1 MVKIS
6 FQQPAAG
13 LKPEK
18 EVAEAE
24 AATGANY
31 GAKAEVLLPHDLEEQ
46 PLPFPV
52 ETRKPLS
59 RIFYWTLMMLLLL
72 LGLILTSMYVCKYFS
87 YSFPNQYGLEDQDQ
101 EMLCQLFYVDELRE
115 QLELHENVRIYL
127 GENYEQISIPMPHFG
142 ESDPADIIHD
152 FQRGL
157 TAYLDISLDKCYV
170 IELNTTTVMP
180 PQSFWELLVNVKKGA
195 YLPQTYMIQEEMI
208 VTEHVTDVDQ
218 LGFYIYAL
226 CRDKEIYRLKRRTA
240 RRYIHRRAA
249 ETCHHIR
256 HFENTF
262 VVDTAICQKL

>member
-1 MVKIS
+1 ME
-6 FQQPAAG
+6 P
-13 LKPEK
+13 KPRSSCPTTCIVSK
-18 EVAEAE
+18 ERRRKCLRI
-24 AATGANY
+24 TQSI
-31 GAKAEVLLPHDLEEQ
+31 LEEQ

-59 RIFYWTLMMLLLL
+59 RIFYWTMMMLLLL
-72 LGLILTSMYVCKYFS
+72 LGLILTSMYVYRYFS
-87 YSFPNQYGLEDQDQ
+87 YTFPNQYGLEDQEQ

-240 RRYIHRRAA
+240 RRHIHRRAA